1 MIKVKSFTSQIKV
14 YETMSE
20 LNELDQQVN
29 SFLSDKKA
37 THLIS
42 VSDTTTTDDKGA
54 SIGIIRVIAYQE
66 S

>member
-29 SFLSDKKA
+29 RFLSDKKA

-42 VSDTTTTDDKGA
+42 VSDTTTTDDKGT

-66 S
+66 